1 MKIEFLDSDG
11 VTTIDELPKRVRAIL
26 GVPEELLV
34 DDVILSIDFLMQ
46 ADSYV
51 NNKIKE
57 YEGLNESLIKIAYI
71 YYICYLLCLGMYS
84 RLPKQMENLSTKT
97 VLQTIDWDSKALEC
111 LEKSNELILDTI
123 NEVEEETMYNTAAT
137 LSDETTYP
145 NTVNI

>member
-26 GVPEELLV
+26 GVPEELLT
-34 DDVILSIDFLMQ
+34 DDVILSIDFLIQ
-46 ADSYV
+46 AEAYV

-57 YEGLNESLIKIAYI
+57 YEGLNEALIEIAYI

-111 LEKSNELILDTI
+111 LGKSNELILDTI
-123 NEVEEETMYNTAAT
+123 NEVEEEDMYNTAAT

-145 NTVNI
+145 NTVNM